1 MDREQFEHAIRAA
14 SAVLNEDELVVIG
27 SQSIQGVLEN
37 PPKELLES
45 REVDVYAARGSPDQ
59 HEAGADLLE
68 GALGPGSLFEKTH
81 RFCVDGVSPRTARL
95 PGGMGTAGPCGEN
108 GRDQGGDR
116 ILHGRTDLAVAKM
129 YAGRDK
135 DLAYVRALVEH
146 RIVRGKEFE
155 ERLGATEMGEE
166 ERRRIRD
173 RMRTW
178 RRRARELADMGRRY
192 EREAGA
198 TPGRLEGAVNRKGEI
213 TLRFTPEGKEG
224 QAKALGV
231 VHTGREMA
239 LVKSHGGEIR
249 ADEVWEWEKT
259 LERERRI
266 QQQRALEQEKAPT
279 RG

>member
-27 SQSIQGVLEN
+27 SQSILGVLEN

-45 REVDVYAARGSPDQ
+45 GEVDVYAARGSPDQ

-95 PGGMGTAGPCGEN
+95 PGGWEQRVHAVRTEGTKGATAYCI
-108 GRDQGGDR
+108 DA
-116 ILHGRTDLAVAKM
+116 TDLAVAKM

-155 ERLGATEMGEE
+155 ERLGATEMEEE

-178 RRRARELADMGRRY
+178 RRRAHELADMGRRY
-192 EREAGA
+192 EREAGG

-224 QAKALGV
+224 QAKTLGV

-279 RG
+279 